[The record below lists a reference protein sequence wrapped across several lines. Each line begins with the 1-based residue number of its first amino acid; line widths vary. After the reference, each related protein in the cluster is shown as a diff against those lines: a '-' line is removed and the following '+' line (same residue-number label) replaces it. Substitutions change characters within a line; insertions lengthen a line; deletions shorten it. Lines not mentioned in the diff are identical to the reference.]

1 VEGFEGWDDYAP
13 FYDWENAQTLGRR
26 DIPFWRN
33 LALQAGGT
41 ALELGCGTGRVSLPL
56 ARAGVRLIG
65 VDRSAAM
72 LDLAR
77 RRIARGRLYRRLQ
90 LAQADI
96 RHLPFASARS
106 SSSFALVMAP
116 YGILQSLLR
125 ERDLAETLREVRRV
139 LQPDGTFG
147 LELVADLPSW
157 EEYHKRVSL
166 KGWRGRRGGTHITLV
181 ETVRQDPAR
190 GRTMFDQEFV
200 ERRGRRTRRHRFS
213 LAFRTLSV
221 PQMTRRLERAGFEIS
236 ALLGDYRGG
245 AWDPRADVWIIL
257 ARKPVV
263 K

>member
-1 VEGFEGWDDYAP
+1 
-13 FYDWENAQTLGRR
+13 
-26 DIPFWRN
+26 
-33 LALQAGGT
+33 
-41 ALELGCGTGRVSLPL
+41 
-56 ARAGVRLIG
+56 
-65 VDRSAAM
+65 M

-106 SSSFALVMAP
+106 SNSFALVMAP

>member
-166 KGWRGRRGGTHITLV
+166 KGWRGRRGGTHITLL